1 MDKKKG
7 KLTIKQKKNLV
18 RILVALCL
26 FVLVK
31 GIDLVLHHGY
41 GTGLARLLPLENLGW
56 LLPFGLYL
64 GIYLYVGF
72 GVLRKA
78 ALNIG
83 HGQLFDENFL
93 MAVA

>member
-7 KLTIKQKKNLV
+7 KLTRKQKKNLV

-41 GTGLARLLPLENLGW
+41 GTRLARLLPLATLGW
-56 LLPFGLYL
+56 LRPSGRYT
-64 GIYLYVGF
+64 GSYLY
-72 GVLRKA
+72 
-78 ALNIG
+78 
-83 HGQLFDENFL
+83 
-93 MAVA
+93 